1 MGRSLIW
8 SEEAIKTI
16 SIIYRHVSQQ
26 TKSKQI
32 ALQLI
37 SRIQRSAATLL
48 VFPQAGA
55 VEPLLEDNPKCYRSL
70 VAEKHYKIIYSLKN
84 ENHIEIA
91 AVWDCHQDPD
101 RLRQTL

>member
-1 MGRSLIW
+1 MERSITWLPQ
-8 SEEAIKTI
+8 SKQLLAA
-16 SIIYRHVSQQ
+16 IYRHVSQQ

-55 VEPLLEDNPKCYRSL
+55 IEPLLEDHPKCYRSL
-70 VAEKHYKIIYSLKN
+70 VTEKHYKIIYSLKD